1 MRNKGRTAVER
12 RKSESN
18 EPSAL
23 SNPETEEKS
32 VDERRCA
39 AGSDPTAARSNNKE
53 EGSLTL
59 PPAKPRPISK
69 QKLAANRRNARRSTG
84 PRTSEGKARSC
95 RNAWRHGLR
104 SETSLFGSDG
114 MPIDPALQAV
124 YERVRYQCGRGDVE
138 TDALSRSV
146 VVELAIQHRA
156 TDLEEG
162 CLRSALDGSPAA
174 VSLDHLQRYRTT
186 SRRALLKQLS
196 RLHRRGTRNLVVSSE
211 TKEFQS

>member
-1 MRNKGRTAVER
+1 MGNKGPEALEGR
-12 RKSESN
+12 RSESN

-23 SNPETEEKS
+23 FTKTEEKS
-32 VDERRCA
+32 VDEGRHTTA
-39 AGSDPTAARSNNKE
+39 SDPNSAGNNKD
-53 EGSLTL
+53 EGSFTL
-59 PPAKPRPISK
+59 PPTKPRPISK